1 MENNTT
7 NAVKLLMV
15 HVKIDNNLIEKI
27 EDGMNLL
34 QRFIDMKFKNQMSN
48 LIVGRFGI
56 VGSGVD

>member
-48 LIVGRFGI
+48 LIVGRFGV